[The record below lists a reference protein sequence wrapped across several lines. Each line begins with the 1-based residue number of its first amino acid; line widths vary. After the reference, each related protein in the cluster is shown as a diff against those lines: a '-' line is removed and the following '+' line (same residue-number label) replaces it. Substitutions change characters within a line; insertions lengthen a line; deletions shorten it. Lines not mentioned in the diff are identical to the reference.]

1 MNRKPLVILLAGAL
15 CAWASASSAMQ
26 KTDYA
31 NSFDQALAGVF
42 EAREHDWRNGAVVYQ
57 VHVDRFAPSANL
69 EAKRALYP
77 APKKLHAW
85 TDLPTRGTYL
95 PEAKVWSHEIDF
107 WGGDL
112 QSLRGKLDYVQGLG
126 ADVLYLNPIDLAY
139 TNHKYDT
146 LDYRAVSPEYGT
158 RDDVRALARDVH
170 ARGMKIMLDGVFNH
184 MGRNSPIF
192 RQAESGRDNPY
203 RDWFVFG
210 PQYAGGA
217 RAWALAENLP
227 ELNLENPAVRADL
240 YGGRDS
246 VVRGWL
252 RDGIDGWRLDVAFDI
267 GFRFLGELTQAAHDE
282 KPGSLVVGEIAN
294 FPKEWFPSVDGLI
307 HFTLRQVILAVA
319 SGRLDAATGQ
329 QMIARIVQDADY
341 EHILK
346 SWVYLDNHD
355 TVRLATAL
363 PDPRVRRL
371 AQVLQFTLPG
381 SPNLY
386 YGTEL
391 DMPGGDDPEMRAPM
405 RWDLARADNPVLAW
419 NKRLV
424 ALHKDNRALRVGN
437 YRPVTAG
444 KLLGFERYT
453 DRAADTIV
461 VLLNPSDTPVTDTVL
476 VANSKLMDGS
486 RLVNLLADKNDPA
499 TPADVRLS
507 AALLHLTLPA
517 HGFAVLR
524 PDVAPPGGYTNYK
537 RVQ

>member
-1 MNRKPLVILLAGAL
+1 MNRQPLVILLAGAL

-42 EAREHDWRNGAVVYQ
+42 EAREHDWRTGAVVYQ